1 MTITSYPPKT
11 YYTINTVKEKDMTE
25 LNKKTERLIKR
36 AKKVTEKLE
45 AAKEL
50 YREKDKLVDEILEL
64 GLESVELEDFTM
76 TVVDCFAG
84 KNKKFKPAAFSRF
97 DLAFAKK
104 EITE

>member
-1 MTITSYPPKT
+1 
-11 YYTINTVKEKDMTE
+11 MTE
-25 LNKKTERLIKR
+25 LTKKAEKLIKR
-36 AKKVTEKLE
+36 AKKVHEKLE

-64 GLESVELEDFTM
+64 NLDKVELDDFTM

-97 DLAFAKK
+97 DLAFAKR
-104 EITE
+104 EVVE

>member
-1 MTITSYPPKT
+1 VRRK
-11 YYTINTVKEKDMTE
+11 
-25 LNKKTERLIKR
+25 L
-36 AKKVTEKLE
+36 TEKLE

-64 GLESVELEDFTM
+64 GLDKVELEDFTM

-104 EITE
+104 GGSGMIAVDEIKKQTENGPL